1 MLRDLPEPS
10 HAPLP
15 QAPVELVIWQLQFAE
30 IAEVASP
37 TVGTRFV
44 EGLSDEIGS
53 FQLQRQA
60 TPSFPQLVLPAAVQG
75 AGPLEPQ
82 QGWILRR
89 GPVAVTVSPQALSVE
104 TNSYETWAAFRLLV
118 ERALAALSESVLLPG
133 AQRLGLRYVDRVS
146 RPGVR
151 RATDWTNL
159 LEGWLLGPLAHPQ
172 LSDAVGAYAQQ
183 IDFEPDVRNIRA
195 TVRQRVFAD
204 AEQRGRQTVILDYD
218 VFREGYRLIEP
229 EEAMMTTDQMND
241 VSHRLFDASITEPLR
256 AAFATPREEA

>member
-10 HAPLP
+10 HDRLPL
-15 QAPVELVIWQLQFAE
+15 APVELAIWQVQFAE
-30 IAEVASP
+30 PADVASP
-37 TVGTRFV
+37 NVGTRFAD
-44 EGLSDEIGS
+44 GLSDELGV

-60 TPSFPQLVLPAAVQG
+60 APLFPPIVLPAPVLPGGQ
-75 AGPLEPQ
+75 LEPP

-89 GPVAVTVSPQALSVE
+89 GPTAVTVSPQALSVE
-104 TNSYETWAAFRLLV
+104 TNSYETWSTFRLLV
-118 ERALAALSESVLLPG
+118 ERALAALSDSVLLPG

-146 RPGVR
+146 RPGVHR
-151 RATDWTNL
+151 PMDWTSL

-183 IDFEPDVRNIRA
+183 IDFEPDLRNIRA
-195 TVRQRVFAD
+195 TVRQRLFAD

-229 EEAMMTTDQMND
+229 EETMVTTDQMND
-241 VSHRLFDASITEPLR
+241 VSHRLFDASITDSLR
-256 AAFATPREEA
+256 AVFATPREET

>member
-1 MLRDLPEPS
+1 ML
-10 HAPLP
+10 
-15 QAPVELVIWQLQFAE
+15 
-30 IAEVASP
+30 SP
-37 TVGTRFV
+37 
-44 EGLSDEIGS
+44 
-53 FQLQRQA
+53 
-60 TPSFPQLVLPAAVQG
+60 PVQG
-75 AGPLEPQ
+75 GGQVEPP
-82 QGWILRR
+82 QGWVLRR
-89 GPVAVTVSPQALSVE
+89 GPTAVTVGPQALSLE

-151 RATDWTNL
+151 RPTDWTNL
-159 LEGWLLGPLAHPQ
+159 LEGWLLGPLAHPH
-172 LSDAVGAYAQQ
+172 LGEAVGAYAQQ
-183 IDFEPDVRNIRA
+183 IDFEPDVQNIRA

-229 EEAMMTTDQMND
+229 EETMMATDQMND

-256 AAFATPREEA
+256 NAFATPQEEA